1 MASLGH
7 LHKAATVRQADRELS
22 QTSPMIGAGRG
33 PVNLLTKGQAW
44 HTSKS
49 IRMGVVVPAHADRR
63 VE

>member
-7 LHKAATVRQADRELS
+7 LHKAATVRQADREFVADV
-22 QTSPMIGAGRG
+22 PIIGEDRG

-49 IRMGVVVPAHADRR
+49 IRMGVIVPARADRH
-63 VE
+63 VK

>member
-7 LHKAATVRQADRELS
+7 LHKAVAVRQADREFVADF
-22 QTSPMIGAGRG
+22 PMIGGGRG
-33 PVNLLTKGQAW
+33 PVNLLTKRQAW

-49 IRMGVVVPAHADRR
+49 IRMGVKVPAHADRH